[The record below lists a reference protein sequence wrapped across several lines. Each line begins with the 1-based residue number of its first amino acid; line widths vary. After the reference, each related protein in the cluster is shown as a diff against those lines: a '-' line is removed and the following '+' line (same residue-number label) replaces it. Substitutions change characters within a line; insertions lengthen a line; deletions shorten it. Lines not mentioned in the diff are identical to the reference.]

1 MSNKA
6 PMSGKMKVLYT
17 IMLIIDLCGLFLLTA
32 DILEL
37 FSFSTLIPATAC
49 IGVGVIF
56 NSIILAK
63 RILTWFPKLIQYF
76 FDHPSSAKVRS
87 SN

>member
-63 RILTWFPKLIQYF
+63 RIKME
-76 FDHPSSAKVRS
+76 KKEK
-87 SN
+87 NK

>member
-1 MSNKA
+1 
-6 PMSGKMKVLYT
+6 
-17 IMLIIDLCGLFLLTA
+17 MLIIDLCGLFLLTA

-63 RILTWFPKLIQYF
+63 RIK
-76 FDHPSSAKVRS
+76 KEK
-87 SN
+87 NK